1 MTVDEIIKQVRFCI
15 DEESNN
21 TSSLA
26 DVIDE
31 KDDSYMDNII
41 KAKIPD
47 ALHWIAVT
55 ATSSAVLSNSKDAS
69 LQKTDSPTSS
79 APTDMKVKV
88 PEGSDTISTDMEV
101 KAFEGSDTIGIVEMP
116 NNISV
121 FNINRVRATGWH
133 KAVVPVEDTSDD
145 ALLMFD
151 ETAMGTIDR
160 PQAAIMRT
168 TPLKLLVQPKAATI
182 TVSYVGVPTVISKD
196 NDEQESV
203 DISDNF
209 KSSFIYYLAF
219 LLLSAYD
226 DSKANQMYN
235 IALQMLGVNQSK

>member
-55 ATSSAVLSNSKDAS
+55 ATSSTVLSNSKETSEKA
-69 LQKTDSPTSS
+69 DSST
-79 APTDMKVKV
+79 T
-88 PEGSDTISTDMEV
+88 STDMEV
-101 KAFEGSDTIGIVEMP
+101 KAFEESDTIGIVEMP
-116 NNISV
+116 SNISV

-168 TPLKLLVQPKAATI
+168 TPLKLLVQPKAETV
-182 TVSYVGVPTVISKD
+182 TVSYVGVPTGTSKD
-196 NDEQESV
+196 TDEKESV
-203 DISDNF
+203 DISDKF

>member
-55 ATSSAVLSNSKDAS
+55 ATSSAVLSNSKETSKKA
-69 LQKTDSPTSS
+69 DSSTTS
-79 APTDMKVKV
+79 T
-88 PEGSDTISTDMEV
+88 STDMEV
-101 KAFEGSDTIGIVEMP
+101 KTFEESDTIGVVEMP
-116 NNISV
+116 SNISV

-168 TPLKLLVQPKAATI
+168 TPLKLLVQPIAETI
-182 TVSYVGVPTVISKD
+182 TVSYVGVPTGTSKD
-196 NDEQESV
+196 TDEKESV

-235 IALQMLGVNQSK
+235 IALQMLGANQSK

>member
-55 ATSSAVLSNSKDAS
+55 ATSSAVLSNSKETSKKA
-69 LQKTDSPTSS
+69 DSSNPST
-79 APTDMKVKV
+79 
-88 PEGSDTISTDMEV
+88 STDMEV

-116 NNISV
+116 SNISV

-145 ALLMFD
+145 TLLRFD

-196 NDEQESV
+196 NDETESV

-209 KSSFIYYLAF
+209 KSSLIYYLAF

>member
-55 ATSSAVLSNSKDAS
+55 ATSSAVLSNSKETSKKA
-69 LQKTDSPTSS
+69 DSSNPST
-79 APTDMKVKV
+79 
-88 PEGSDTISTDMEV
+88 STDMEV
-101 KAFEGSDTIGIVEMP
+101 KEFEGSDTIGIVEMP
-116 NNISV
+116 SNISV

-151 ETAMGTIDR
+151 ETAMGTLDR
-160 PQAAIMRT
+160 PQASIMRT

-196 NDEQESV
+196 NNGKESV

>member
-55 ATSSAVLSNSKDAS
+55 ATSSAVLSNSKETSKKA
-69 LQKTDSPTSS
+69 DSSTPST
-79 APTDMKVKV
+79 
-88 PEGSDTISTDMEV
+88 STDMEV

-116 NNISV
+116 SNISV

-196 NDEQESV
+196 NDETESV

>member
-1 MTVDEIIKQVRFCI
+1 
-15 DEESNN
+15 
-21 TSSLA
+21 
-26 DVIDE
+26 
-31 KDDSYMDNII
+31 MDNII

-55 ATSSAVLSNSKDAS
+55 ATSSAVLSNSKETSKKA
-69 LQKTDSPTSS
+69 DSSNPST
-79 APTDMKVKV
+79 
-88 PEGSDTISTDMEV
+88 STDMEV

-116 NNISV
+116 SNISV

-196 NDEQESV
+196 NDETESV

-209 KSSFIYYLAF
+209 KSSLIYYLAF

>member
-55 ATSSAVLSNSKDAS
+55 ATSSAVLSNSKETSEKA
-69 LQKTDSPTSS
+69 DSST
-79 APTDMKVKV
+79 T
-88 PEGSDTISTDMEV
+88 STDMEV
-101 KAFEGSDTIGIVEMP
+101 KAFEESDTIGIVEMP
-116 NNISV
+116 SNISV

-168 TPLKLLVQPKAATI
+168 TPLKLLVQPKAETV
-182 TVSYVGVPTVISKD
+182 TVSYVGVPTGTSKD
-196 NDEQESV
+196 TDEKESV
-203 DISDNF
+203 DISDKF

-235 IALQMLGVNQSK
+235 IALQMLGANQSK

>member
-47 ALHWIAVT
+47 ALHWIAIT
-55 ATSSAVLSNSKDAS
+55 ATSSAVLSNSKETSKKA
-69 LQKTDSPTSS
+69 DSSNPST
-79 APTDMKVKV
+79 
-88 PEGSDTISTDMEV
+88 STDMEV

-116 NNISV
+116 SNISV

-196 NDEQESV
+196 NDETESV

-209 KSSFIYYLAF
+209 KSSLIYYLAF

>member
-55 ATSSAVLSNSKDAS
+55 ATSSAVLSNSKETSKKA
-69 LQKTDSPTSS
+69 DSST
-79 APTDMKVKV
+79 T
-88 PEGSDTISTDMEV
+88 STDMEV
-101 KAFEGSDTIGIVEMP
+101 KAFEESDTIGIVEMP
-116 NNISV
+116 SNISV

-168 TPLKLLVQPKAATI
+168 TPLKLLVQPKAETV
-182 TVSYVGVPTVISKD
+182 TVSYVGVPTGTSKD
-196 NDEQESV
+196 TDEKESV
-203 DISDNF
+203 DISDKF

-235 IALQMLGVNQSK
+235 IAIQMLGANQSK

>member
-55 ATSSAVLSNSKDAS
+55 ATSSAVLSNSKETSKKA
-69 LQKTDSPTSS
+69 DSSTPST
-79 APTDMKVKV
+79 
-88 PEGSDTISTDMEV
+88 STDMEV

-116 NNISV
+116 SNISV

-151 ETAMGTIDR
+151 ETAMGTLDR

-196 NDEQESV
+196 NDGKESV

-235 IALQMLGVNQSK
+235 IALQMLGINQSK

>member
-55 ATSSAVLSNSKDAS
+55 ATSSAVLSNSKETSKKA
-69 LQKTDSPTSS
+69 DSSTPST
-79 APTDMKVKV
+79 
-88 PEGSDTISTDMEV
+88 STDMEV

-116 NNISV
+116 SNISV

-151 ETAMGTIDR
+151 ETAMGTLNR

-168 TPLKLLVQPKAATI
+168 TPLRLLVQPKAATI
-182 TVSYVGVPTVISKD
+182 TVSYVGVPTVTSKD
-196 NDEQESV
+196 DNGKESV

>member
-55 ATSSAVLSNSKDAS
+55 ATSSAVLSNSKETSKKA
-69 LQKTDSPTSS
+69 DSSNPST
-79 APTDMKVKV
+79 
-88 PEGSDTISTDMEV
+88 STDMEV
-101 KAFEGSDTIGIVEMP
+101 KEFEGSDTIGIVEMP
-116 NNISV
+116 SNISV

-151 ETAMGTIDR
+151 ETAMGTLNR

-182 TVSYVGVPTVISKD
+182 TVSYVGVPTAISKD
-196 NDEQESV
+196 NDEKESV

>member
-31 KDDSYMDNII
+31 KADSYMDNII

-55 ATSSAVLSNSKDAS
+55 ATSSAVLSNSKETSKKA
-69 LQKTDSPTSS
+69 DSSNPST
-79 APTDMKVKV
+79 
-88 PEGSDTISTDMEV
+88 STDMEV

-116 NNISV
+116 SNISV

-196 NDEQESV
+196 NDETESV

-209 KSSFIYYLAF
+209 KSSLIYYLAF

>member
-31 KDDSYMDNII
+31 KDDSYMGNII

-55 ATSSAVLSNSKDAS
+55 ATSSTVLSNSKETSEKA
-69 LQKTDSPTSS
+69 DSST
-79 APTDMKVKV
+79 T
-88 PEGSDTISTDMEV
+88 STDMEV
-101 KAFEGSDTIGIVEMP
+101 KAFEESDTIGIVEMP
-116 NNISV
+116 SNISV

-168 TPLKLLVQPKAATI
+168 TPLKLLVQPKAETV
-182 TVSYVGVPTVISKD
+182 TVSYVGVPTGTSKD
-196 NDEQESV
+196 TDEKESV
-203 DISDNF
+203 DISDKF

-235 IALQMLGVNQSK
+235 IALQMLGANQSK

>member
-1 MTVDEIIKQVRFCI
+1 MTVDEIINKVRFCI

-21 TSSLA
+21 SS

-41 KAKIPD
+41 EDKIPD
-47 ALHWIAVT
+47 ALHWIAIT
-55 ATSSAVLSNSKDAS
+55 AASSSVLSCSKDS
-69 LQKTDSPTSS
+69 SKKTDS
-79 APTDMKVKV
+79 
-88 PEGSDTISTDMEV
+88 STDTKTDSSVSVEMEV
-101 KAFEGSDTIGIVEMP
+101 EAFEDSETIGVIEMP
-116 NNISV
+116 SSISV
-121 FNINRVRATGWH
+121 FSINRVRATGWH
-133 KAVVPVEDTSDD
+133 KAVIPVEDTSDD

-168 TPLKLLVQPKAATI
+168 TPLKLLIQPMPSSATV
-182 TVSYVGVPTVISKD
+182 TVSYVGVPTGTSTGTDGKQ
-196 NDEQESV
+196 NV

-235 IALQMLGVNQSK
+235 IALQMLGANQSK

>member
-55 ATSSAVLSNSKDAS
+55 ATSSTVLSNSKETSEKA
-69 LQKTDSPTSS
+69 DSST
-79 APTDMKVKV
+79 T
-88 PEGSDTISTDMEV
+88 STDMEV
-101 KAFEGSDTIGIVEMP
+101 KAFEESDTIGIVEMP
-116 NNISV
+116 SNISV

-151 ETAMGTIDR
+151 GTAMGTIDR

-168 TPLKLLVQPKAATI
+168 TPLKLLVQPKAETV
-182 TVSYVGVPTVISKD
+182 TVSYVGVPTGTSKD
-196 NDEQESV
+196 TDEKESV
-203 DISDNF
+203 DISDKF

-235 IALQMLGVNQSK
+235 IAIQMLGANQSK

>member
-1 MTVDEIIKQVRFCI
+1 MAVDEIIKQVRFCI

-55 ATSSAVLSNSKDAS
+55 ATSSAVLSNSKETSKKA
-69 LQKTDSPTSS
+69 DSSTPST
-79 APTDMKVKV
+79 
-88 PEGSDTISTDMEV
+88 STDMEV

-116 NNISV
+116 SNISV

-168 TPLKLLVQPKAATI
+168 TPLKLLVQPKAETV

-196 NDEQESV
+196 NDEKESV

>member
-55 ATSSAVLSNSKDAS
+55 ATSSTVLSNSKETSEKA
-69 LQKTDSPTSS
+69 DSST
-79 APTDMKVKV
+79 T
-88 PEGSDTISTDMEV
+88 STDMEV
-101 KAFEGSDTIGIVEMP
+101 KAFEESDTIGIVEMP
-116 NNISV
+116 SNISV

-168 TPLKLLVQPKAATI
+168 TPLKLLVQPKVETV
-182 TVSYVGVPTVISKD
+182 TVSYVGVPTGTSKD
-196 NDEQESV
+196 TDEKESV
-203 DISDNF
+203 DISDKF

-235 IALQMLGVNQSK
+235 IALQMLGANQSK

>member
-55 ATSSAVLSNSKDAS
+55 ATSSAVLSNSKETSKKA
-69 LQKTDSPTSS
+69 DSSTPSTS
-79 APTDMKVKV
+79 TDMK
-88 PEGSDTISTDMEV
+88 IA
-101 KAFEGSDTIGIVEMP
+101 AFEGSDTIGIVEMP
-116 NNISV
+116 SNISV

-168 TPLKLLVQPKAATI
+168 TPLKLLVQPKTATI

-196 NDEQESV
+196 NDEKESV

>member
-55 ATSSAVLSNSKDAS
+55 ATSSAVLSNSKETSKKA
-69 LQKTDSPTSS
+69 DSSNPST
-79 APTDMKVKV
+79 
-88 PEGSDTISTDMEV
+88 STDMEV

-116 NNISV
+116 SNITV

-151 ETAMGTIDR
+151 ETAMGTLDR

-196 NDEQESV
+196 NDGKESV

>member
-55 ATSSAVLSNSKDAS
+55 ATSSTVLSNSKETSEKA
-69 LQKTDSPTSS
+69 DSST
-79 APTDMKVKV
+79 A
-88 PEGSDTISTDMEV
+88 STDMEV
-101 KAFEGSDTIGIVEMP
+101 KAFEESDTIGIVEMP
-116 NNISV
+116 SNISV

-168 TPLKLLVQPKAATI
+168 TPLKLLVQPKAETV
-182 TVSYVGVPTVISKD
+182 TVSYVGVPTGTSKD
-196 NDEQESV
+196 TDEKESV
-203 DISDNF
+203 DISDKF

-235 IALQMLGVNQSK
+235 IALQMLGANQSK

>member
-55 ATSSAVLSNSKDAS
+55 ATSSAVLSNSKETS
-69 LQKTDSPTSS
+69 KKSDSST
-79 APTDMKVKV
+79 T
-88 PEGSDTISTDMEV
+88 STDMEV

-116 NNISV
+116 SNISV

-168 TPLKLLVQPKAATI
+168 TPLKLLVQPKAETV
-182 TVSYVGVPTVISKD
+182 TVSYVGVPTGTSKD
-196 NDEQESV
+196 TDEKESV
-203 DISDNF
+203 DISDKF

-235 IALQMLGVNQSK
+235 IALQMLGANQSK

>member
-55 ATSSAVLSNSKDAS
+55 ATSFAVLSNSKETSKKA
-69 LQKTDSPTSS
+69 DSSNPST
-79 APTDMKVKV
+79 
-88 PEGSDTISTDMEV
+88 STDMEV

-116 NNISV
+116 SNISV

-168 TPLKLLVQPKAATI
+168 TPLKLLVQPKAETV
-182 TVSYVGVPTVISKD
+182 TVSYVGVPTGISKD
-196 NDEQESV
+196 NDETESV

-235 IALQMLGVNQSK
+235 IALQMLGANQSK

>member
-55 ATSSAVLSNSKDAS
+55 ATSSAVLSNSKETSKKA
-69 LQKTDSPTSS
+69 DSSTPST
-79 APTDMKVKV
+79 
-88 PEGSDTISTDMEV
+88 STDMEV

-116 NNISV
+116 SNIAV

-196 NDEQESV
+196 NDGKESV

>member
-55 ATSSAVLSNSKDAS
+55 ATSFAVLSNSKETSKKA
-69 LQKTDSPTSS
+69 DSSNPST
-79 APTDMKVKV
+79 
-88 PEGSDTISTDMEV
+88 STDMEV

-116 NNISV
+116 SNISV

-168 TPLKLLVQPKAATI
+168 TPLKLLVQPKAETV
-182 TVSYVGVPTVISKD
+182 TVSYVGVPTGTSKD
-196 NDEQESV
+196 TDEKESV
-203 DISDNF
+203 DISDKF

-235 IALQMLGVNQSK
+235 IALQMLGANQSK